1 MKLHLQRAESPLRVK
16 KLIVLSGLGPVRSDE
31 ISDMFSILLS

>member
-16 KLIVLSGLGPVRSDE
+16 KLIVLSGLGPIRSDKV
-31 ISDMFSILLS
+31 SDMFSNPLS

>member
-1 MKLHLQRAESPLRVK
+1 MKLHLQRLELPLRVK
-16 KLIVLSGLGPVRSDE
+16 KLIVLSGLGPMRSDE